1 MFKYT
6 IPANDLPYFNA
17 LISIMDLFK
26 RQRLKDSLAFKRE
39 IPYNF
44 YTNQV
49 AKSPLSLLLM
59 PARTLNDFFAGFFY
73 SQNKADLEVKC

>member
-1 MFKYT
+1 ME
-6 IPANDLPYFNA
+6 
-17 LISIMDLFK
+17 LFK

-44 YTNQV
+44 FTNQV

-59 PARTLNDFFAGFFY
+59 LARTLNDFFAGFFY
-73 SQNKADLEVKC
+73 GQNKAALKVNRLITKQKGQRKSDVKEVKV